1 MGLPAG
7 RDNPPG
13 CWDNTRKACKS
24 RNIIQRN
31 TCLHVESQTKD
42 KRKNQMQTQTKCD
55 DSLNMA
61 VAYRLRY
68 NEYRIIKPIITLT
81 TGCLGKLF
89 TTTLKSRLNC

>member
-13 CWDNTRKACKS
+13 CCDNTRKACKS

-31 TCLHVESQTKD
+31 TCLQVESQTKD

-61 VAYRLRY
+61 VAYRSRC
-68 NEYRIIKPIITLT
+68 NEYRIIKPITFYT
-81 TGCLGKLF
+81 KGG
-89 TTTLKSRLNC
+89 

>member
-1 MGLPAG
+1 MLENA
-7 RDNPPG
+7 
-13 CWDNTRKACKS
+13 RKACKS

-61 VAYRLRY
+61 VAYCLRY
-68 NEYRIIKPIITLT
+68 NEYRIIKPIIFYRK
-81 TGCLGKLF
+81 GG
-89 TTTLKSRLNC
+89 